1 MFRRLLYGEEGI
13 VLPIVIILFLVIT
26 LLAFSAL
33 FISNSQVVMGEK
45 YNRYV
50 ESIHFAETGLNQYL
64 WQLNKQGAD
73 DIAQNTI
80 LEFEDGKYAIEVA
93 ESGEGYQIVRATGW
107 PNSDENSK
115 RTIEA
120 LLSKRSFTEYIY
132 LSNNDPND
140 IRWVTGENVY
150 GPYHSN
156 TELVVDGAPV
166 FWGPASYF
174 SKIRYYG
181 SSAHTDPPGSHPSG
195 HAPVFKMGVE
205 RRNTTVDFPN
215 SNQELY
221 DRAQQGTFTYNEV
234 ERNYAF
240 EGRTR
245 IMLHNNGTMTVKTY
259 VDGEEV
265 EYANIA
271 LPANGVIYVNG
282 GKGITKTSN
291 KPHTSDYASNSRT
304 RMNTAY
310 GNVFVSGV
318 LKGRLTIAAANNIY
332 ITDSDPTKDSYG
344 GFNLTDGLTYAN
356 TTFTLDEN
364 TGVVTVDKY
373 NTSQPDDMLGLV
385 ANNCIWVVTNHG
397 DNNNMKWFD
406 ESYFATTRSVKIY
419 AALFA
424 INGGF
429 GNESIWNGN
438 FSDYASANAA
448 PRPVSD
454 LIIFG
459 SIIQARRYPVAYDT
473 TGGFNKKYAHD
484 PRMIYQ
490 TPPFFINPADAGW
503 VVKDER

>member
-181 SSAHTDPPGSHPSG
+181 SSAHTDPPESHPSG

-245 IMLHNNGTMTVKTY
+245 IMLH
-259 VDGEEV
+259 D
-265 EYANIA
+265 
-271 LPANGVIYVNG
+271 
-282 GKGITKTSN
+282 
-291 KPHTSDYASNSRT
+291 
-304 RMNTAY
+304 
-310 GNVFVSGV
+310 
-318 LKGRLTIAAANNIY
+318 
-332 ITDSDPTKDSYG
+332 
-344 GFNLTDGLTYAN
+344 
-356 TTFTLDEN
+356 
-364 TGVVTVDKY
+364 
-373 NTSQPDDMLGLV
+373 
-385 ANNCIWVVTNHG
+385 
-397 DNNNMKWFD
+397 
-406 ESYFATTRSVKIY
+406 
-419 AALFA
+419 
-424 INGGF
+424 
-429 GNESIWNGN
+429 
-438 FSDYASANAA
+438 
-448 PRPVSD
+448 
-454 LIIFG
+454 
-459 SIIQARRYPVAYDT
+459 
-473 TGGFNKKYAHD
+473 
-484 PRMIYQ
+484 
-490 TPPFFINPADAGW
+490 
-503 VVKDER
+503 